1 MQSAPPESS
10 SVSSISPFGERTLAA
25 SSLPSGASEPDLS
38 EAERHS
44 HVSAARS
51 QSTTSALRRLEY
63 ASKNRKAMARL
74 AEHNG
79 GRDSGD
85 MKRTRSVRL
94 GLACVPFPA
103 AQVKMEIAARFITG

>member
-1 MQSAPPESS
+1 MSTL
-10 SVSSISPFGERTLAA
+10 SPFGDSTLAT
-25 SSLPSGASEPDLS
+25 SSPPSGISEPDLS
-38 EAERHS
+38 EAERQS

-94 GLACVPFPA
+94 GLARHQPPT
-103 AQVKMEIAARFITG
+103 AQVCTLVYLQY